1 MATNLRGYIMLF
13 STVKRPIRVL
23 SNTLIISTLL
33 LSTSAHSGEK
43 VDKTLDTSSSPK
55 IDIQHVNGQADIRV
69 WDKSQVRV
77 TGELGDNTEEFTF
90 EQRGD
95 VVVVHVEVKRAK
107 KGWWGKDNEGDE
119 LVIYVPANSD
129 VDYSAVNADVRLEGV
144 RNGVDIDVV
153 NGDVSLNNVAQHI
166 DVESVNGD
174 LSLMSVEGRVN
185 AETVNGEIA
194 LQHSGKEAISVASVN
209 GRMKVETTS
218 PDVSVE
224 SVNGRIELAL
234 SHIDMLRVTTVNGR
248 IDANLVLNENGTV
261 KASSVGGAMDFN
273 FQKEVSAQFDIE
285 AHAGGDIINK
295 LSKDEVKEPKYGP
308 SSWLRFTN
316 NGGRGNVDI
325 STVHGRIVLDQK

>member
-1 MATNLRGYIMLF
+1 MLF
-13 STVKRPIRVL
+13 TTVKRPIRVL
-23 SNTLIISTLL
+23 SNTLITSTLL
-33 LSTSAHSGEK
+33 LSASAYSGEK
-43 VDKTLDTSSSPK
+43 IDKTLDTSSSPK

-69 WDKSQVRV
+69 WDKSQVKV
-77 TGELGDNTEEFTF
+77 TGELGDSTEEFTF
-90 EQRGD
+90 EQQGD
-95 VVVVHVEVKRAK
+95 VVVIHVEVERSK

-129 VDYSAVNADVRLEGV
+129 VDYSAVNADVRLDGV

-174 LSLMSVEGRVN
+174 LSLTSVEGRVN

-194 LQHSGKEAISVASVN
+194 LQHTGKDSISVASVN

-218 PDVSVE
+218 ADVSVE

-273 FQKEVSAQFDIE
+273 FQKDVSAQFDIE